1 MYNSGFR
8 DGWKFALKKTKVPVE
23 SELFLLANS
32 PLPYLDVGLK
42 DTDDEA
48 DNEDGG
54 KEEEEE
60 EELGEPDNQPQES
73 LPEPTA
79 ETAGVPEVTP
89 SS

>member
-1 MYNSGFR
+1 
-8 DGWKFALKKTKVPVE
+8 
-23 SELFLLANS
+23 
-32 PLPYLDVGLK
+32 VGLK

-73 LPEPTA
+73 LPEPTV